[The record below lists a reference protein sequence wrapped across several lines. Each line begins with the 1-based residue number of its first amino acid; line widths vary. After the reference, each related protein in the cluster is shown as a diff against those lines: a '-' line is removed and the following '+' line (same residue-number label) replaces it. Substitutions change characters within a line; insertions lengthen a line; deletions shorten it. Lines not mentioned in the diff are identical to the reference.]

1 MACGDEG
8 IDFDSDFDFDPD
20 KPLDPYSKFQTSGGR
35 RPVCALRATPRQAAE
50 HPDLSEKKLV
60 SERLAVSYNHNL
72 LFSFKI

>member
-35 RPVCALRATPRQAAE
+35 RPVYALRATPRQAAGTRIYQKRNFIA
-50 HPDLSEKKLV
+50 PDK
-60 SERLAVSYNHNL
+60 RR
-72 LFSFKI
+72 